1 MRVEDHAETGMMY
14 LVAHPGQD
22 EDDQD
27 QEDLDDPE
35 DARQRAEV
43 VATTPDR
50 PRQKPLDTKKN
61 QVILSQK

>member
-43 VATTPDR
+43 VAATSDR
-50 PRQKPLDTKKN
+50 PRQKP
-61 QVILSQK
+61 